1 MKLTKIAVTFG
12 ALMIGGSAIAEVS
25 ANIGATN
32 NYIWRG
38 VTQTDNDAAVSGGL
52 DYAHDSGL
60 YAGTWVSNVDYGGA
74 SAEVDFY
81 GGFANEL
88 DSISYDIG
96 AIYYYYPG
104 RDSDADINFSEAY
117 LNLGFG
123 PFSAGVNWT
132 FWKEQSGDT
141 HDLYYTLGAGTDI
154 APTWGIGATLGYYDF
169 DSGDNYTHGQI
180 DITKEVG
187 DFGSFTFTVSTV
199 FDQDFDD
206 DDSDVDKDPLFVVSW
221 AKTFD

>member
-1 MKLTKIAVTFG
+1 MKLTKTAVAVG
-12 ALMIGGSAIAEVS
+12 ALMIAGSAIAEIS

-38 VTQTDNDAAVSGGL
+38 VTQTSNDAAVSGGL
-52 DYAHDSGL
+52 DYANDSGL

-81 GGFANEL
+81 GGFANQF
-88 DSISYDIG
+88 DSISYDVG
-96 AIYYYYPG
+96 AIYYYYPS

-117 LNLGFG
+117 LNLGLG
-123 PFSAGVNWT
+123 PFSAGVNYT

-141 HDLYYTLGAGTDI
+141 HDLYYTLGAGTEI

-169 DSGDNYTHGQI
+169 DGGGNYTHGQI
-180 DITKEVG
+180 DLSKEVG
-187 DFGSFTFTVSTV
+187 DFGSFTFTVSGV
-199 FDQDFDD
+199 LDQSNSVDN
-206 DDSDVDKDPLFVVSW
+206 DKDPLFVVSW
-221 AKTFD
+221 AKTFE

>member
-1 MKLTKIAVTFG
+1 MKLTKIAVAAGT
-12 ALMIGGSAIAEVS
+12 LMIGGSAIAEVS

-38 VTQTDNDAAVSGGL
+38 VTQTSNDAAVSGGL
-52 DYAHDSGL
+52 DYANDNGL

-81 GGFANEL
+81 GGFANQL
-88 DSISYDIG
+88 DNLGYDVG
-96 AIYYYYPG
+96 AIYYYYPS

-117 LNLGFG
+117 LNLSYG

-141 HDLYYTLGAGTDI
+141 NDFYYTLGAGTEI

-169 DSGDNYTHGQI
+169 KGGGHYTHGQI
-180 DITKEVG
+180 DVSKEVG
-187 DFGSFTFTVSTV
+187 DFGSFTFTVSGV
-199 FDQDFDD
+199 LDQSNSVDN
-206 DDSDVDKDPLFVVSW
+206 DKDPLFVVSW
-221 AKTFD
+221 AKTFE

>member
-154 APTWGIGATLGYYDF
+154 APTWSIGATLGYYDF
-169 DSGDNYTHGQI
+169 DGGGNYTHGQL
-180 DITKEVG
+180 DLSKEVG

-199 FDQDFDD
+199 FDQSNSVDN
-206 DDSDVDKDPLFVVSW
+206 DKDPLFVVSW
-221 AKTFD
+221 AKTFE